1 MQIAGV
7 KINENKR
14 VKYYYYDNLNLKK
27 NLTVIVD
34 TEVGLQFAR
43 VYSII
48 DKELD
53 ESQIEK
59 GKIVRITTKKDYVR
73 YLANLKDAKTALKK
87 CRELVKKL
95 KLNMYI
101 IDAEY
106 TFTRNQLIYHFIADD
121 RVDFRQLAKDL
132 GSFYKTRIELRQIG
146 IRDKAKEIGG
156 VGLCG
161 RRLCCSLFLNE
172 FDSVSINMAKNQ
184 SLSLNPSKIN
194 GACSRLLC
202 CLKYENE
209 NCFFR
214 HRWNA
219 ARYRG
224 KETFRKNAGGA
235 FQTEEERREALHRDR
250 TCSSFPSGICKNIQ
264 LRCFHD
270 FQRLLLF

>member
-14 VKYYYYDNLNLKK
+14 VKYYYFDNLNLKK

-209 NCFFR
+209 NYSKCR
-214 HRWNA
+214 QNLPNVGSIIDNDKVKGKVVSVDVLNSKYKVLTDKNTIVEVSVDNA
-219 ARYRG
+219 D
-224 KETFRKNAGGA
+224 KE
-235 FQTEEERREALHRDR
+235 
-250 TCSSFPSGICKNIQ
+250 
-264 LRCFHD
+264 
-270 FQRLLLF
+270 